1 MPGRVLTV
9 DLDTV
14 EANTRAVVEQCAAHG
29 ITVVGVTKGLA
40 GHPEVARAMLRAGV
54 AAIGDSRLENI
65 RRLRAAGVDAP
76 VMLLRVPSRSHAADV
91 VDLADVSLNAEV
103 AVLRALSDAAAARG
117 RTHDV
122 IVMVDLGDLR
132 EGVWPDQ
139 LPAVL
144 DAVVGMT
151 GLRLRGLGANLT
163 CFGGVLPT
171 EQNMGLL
178 AELAGDAERRLGVPV
193 DVVSGGNS
201 SALPLI
207 AAGRMPTRITQVR
220 IGEAILLGRETGER
234 RPWPGTRQ
242 DACVLH
248 GEVIELQRKPS
259 VPVGPRGQDAMG
271 HRPEFDDRGTVD
283 HALVNLG
290 TVDTD
295 LGALCPLDDRL
306 VILGGSSDYV
316 VLDATAAHGDLHVG
330 DEVAFA
336 VGYAALVTAATS
348 PYVEVRT
355 TRR

>member
-1 MPGRVLTV
+1 MLTV
-9 DLDTV
+9 DLDIV
-14 EANTRAVVEQCAAHG
+14 EANARTIVGQCAAHG
-29 ITVVGVTKGLA
+29 IAVVGVTKGLA
-40 GHPEVARAMLRAGV
+40 GHPEVARAMVRAGV
-54 AAIGDSRLENI
+54 VAIGDSRLENLA
-65 RRLRAAGVDAP
+65 RLRAAGLGTP
-76 VMLLRVPSRSHAADV
+76 LLLLRVPSRSHASAV
-91 VDLADVSLNAEV
+91 VELADMSCNTELS
-103 AVLRALSDAAAARG
+103 VLRALSAAAAARG

-132 EGVWPDQ
+132 EGLWPDQ
-139 LPAVL
+139 VPGVLEEVVGLPA
-144 DAVVGMT
+144 
-151 GLRLRGLGANLT
+151 LRLRGLGANLT

-171 EQNMGLL
+171 EENMGVLTRL
-178 AELAGDAERRLGVPV
+178 ADDAEARLGMPIE
-193 DVVSGGNS
+193 VVSGGNS

-207 AAGRMPTRITQVR
+207 AAGRMPTRVNQVR

-259 VPVGPRGQDAMG
+259 VPCGPRGQDAMG
-271 HRPEFDDRGTVD
+271 HRPEFTDRGMVD

-306 VILGGSSDYV
+306 VVLGGSSDYL

-330 DEVAFA
+330 DDVAFA

-348 PYVEVRT
+348 PYVELRPQRGT
-355 TRR
+355 